1 MARPLP
7 RSLIRKEGKA
17 AAVRGGP
24 VLAAWVLVVALSG
37 CVQLQVG
44 AAPPPAPAQDDGA
57 SATFTWT
64 PASPRV
70 GQVVTFKASVKSP
83 EPGDAVASV
92 AWSFGDGTGGS
103 GMTVE
108 HVFRAAGERQ
118 VRMLAETTLSGKVG
132 AARDVTVQAASP
144 TAASTASSAPVLP
157 STSGLGPLEP
167 PTIFAEVD
175 ANVVRFS
182 YRFDALPDVVAW
194 EFGDGATSSEATP
207 THTYISTGSF
217 QVRLRLLLGTGVAEN
232 GTVVLIEEVPYQ
244 PRVVVGVTDSGINPY
259 HEVYRRP
266 ERTVHPCLYVLGY
279 DDCSVPALNLTVGP
293 DDGDY
298 RKRLDADADEWSK
311 VKSGGWYWVPGTNL
325 IAIHCPPGGSTQGG
339 RCILDD
345 ESNHGTGTTSSV
357 LTEAPDALI
366 VFNDGSDSS
375 QLAGSPVPIDIESN
389 SWGSLAPLYGG
400 LVNGPTGQQ
409 VCHDDIDAPT
419 SLKFRSAGNNG
430 PVPNLGDCWR
440 NGYRSYSVSGGYPD
454 GSHGEQSGST
464 PDFGSYWCRPVA
476 AAETI
481 DSWRNACGTSFAAP
495 TAAGTAAAALLQVR
509 RALGHDGPSTTAEVA
524 PGITHEAFM
533 EAIIMAATYEPAAR
547 PGFPSGGLGGPA
559 TSQAPWVWWGWG
571 WLDAQMAAQAADC
584 ALGLPCPDNKPA
596 EAWAFNEARR
606 SFASDGQAG

>member
-1 MARPLP
+1 VLPAR
-7 RSLIRKEGKA
+7 
-17 AAVRGGP
+17 
-24 VLAAWVLVVALSG
+24 VLAAWLLLVALSG

-44 AAPPPAPAQDDGA
+44 SAPPPAPAQEEGA

-64 PASPRV
+64 PAAPRV

-83 EPGDAVASV
+83 EAGDSVKAV

-103 GMTVE
+103 GMTVQ
-108 HVFRAAGERQ
+108 HVYRAPGERD
-118 VRMLAETTLSGKVG
+118 VRVVAETALSGKLG
-132 AARDVTVQAASP
+132 MTREVTVKPAAGPASGAGSP
-144 TAASTASSAPVLP
+144 VVP
-157 STSGLGPLEP
+157 STSGLGSLKP
-167 PTIFAEVD
+167 PTIFAEAD

-182 YRFDALPDVVAW
+182 YHFGALPDLVAW
-194 EFGDGATSSEATP
+194 EFGDGSTSSEPTP
-207 THTYISTGSF
+207 SHTYLSTGTF
-217 QVRLRLLLGTGVAEN
+217 QVRLRLLVGNGLAEN
-232 GTVVLIEEVPYQ
+232 GTLVLIEEVPYQ

-259 HEVYRRP
+259 HEVYSRP
-266 ERTVHPCLYVLGY
+266 ERTMHPCLYVLGY
-279 DDCSVPALNLTVGP
+279 GDCSVPALNLSVGP
-293 DDGDY
+293 DGGDY
-298 RKRLDADADEWSK
+298 RQRLDADSEEWSK
-311 VKSGGWYWVPGTNL
+311 VKSCGWYWVPRTNL
-325 IAIHCPPGGSTQGG
+325 IAIHCPPGGTTQGG

-375 QLAGSPVPIDIESN
+375 QLAGAPVPIDIESN

-400 LVNGPTGQQ
+400 LLNGPTGQQ
-409 VCHDDIDAPT
+409 VCHDDIDAAT

-481 DSWRNACGTSFAAP
+481 DGWRDACGTSFAAP
-495 TAAGTAAAALLQVR
+495 TAAGAAAATLLQVR
-509 RALGHDGPSTTAEVA
+509 LALGHDGPSTVTEVA
-524 PGITHEAFM
+524 PGIGHEAFM
-533 EAIIMAATYEPAAR
+533 DAVIMAATYEPDELA
-547 PGFPSGGLGGPA
+547 GFPSGGLSGPA
-559 TSQAPWVWWGWG
+559 TSQTPWVWWGWG
-571 WLDAQMAAQAADC
+571 WLDRQVVSQAADC
-584 ALGLPCPDNKPA
+584 ALGLACPDNKSA

-606 SFASDGQAG
+606 SFASDGEAG